1 MFYQVHDLGG
11 HPSDHERIQ
20 GSVGTLPYHQ
30 RHLTR
35 DSIVMNRDSIVRNRD
50 SIVRNKDSIVR
61 NRANNNLTKKKSVLR
76 RTVSVLAVLDVQKLL
91 KLFA

>member
-1 MFYQVHDLGG
+1 MERERWYLVFYQVHDLGG

-50 SIVRNKDSIVR
+50 SIVRNRDSVV
-61 NRANNNLTKKKSVLR
+61 KLR
-76 RTVSVLAVLDVQKLL
+76 RYSLPYHQ
-91 KLFA
+91 